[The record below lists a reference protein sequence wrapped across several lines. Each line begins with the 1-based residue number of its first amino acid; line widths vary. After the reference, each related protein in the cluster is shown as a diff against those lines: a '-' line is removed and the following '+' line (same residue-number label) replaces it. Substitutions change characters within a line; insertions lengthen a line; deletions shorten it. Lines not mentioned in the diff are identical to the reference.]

1 MVTRG
6 FFISTTGRQPVLFI
20 CGGWHSQS
28 VLEDSSMSIF
38 NFLGSLL
45 LGLVKHV
52 FLASVPAV
60 LILFSLSAL
69 VICAAFHSFSLG
81 SIGDGLFIEMMSWSF
96 LITFMAILKTMQLTR
111 NNLQSWY
118 A

>member
-1 MVTRG
+1 
-6 FFISTTGRQPVLFI
+6 
-20 CGGWHSQS
+20 
-28 VLEDSSMSIF
+28 MSIF
-38 NFLGSLL
+38 NFLGDLL

-52 FLASVPAV
+52 FLASIPAV

-81 SIGDGLFIEMMSWSF
+81 SIGGGLFIEMMSWSIV
-96 LITFMAILKTMQLTR
+96 ITFVAILKALQLTK
-111 NNLQSWY
+111 NNFESWY